1 MSLKSEKCPQPQYS
15 VEQVRQVAMIF
26 VAEGGVK
33 TRTLARIREVL
44 FPKFGD
50 ATLDNWVKRNRHGF
64 NDEVKRFQAQA
75 EADDEVRRAV
85 DSKHWIVIALEANQ
99 RRMRFFRQLWDGLT
113 RIPDCDKCERKLATE
128 DQLQTV
134 VSLEKILENIEESAI
149 RIREF
154 AEVLANPKGAAD
166 ARRIGESIMRRLLAV
181 ANDEQ
186 KKVMR
191 ELVAKVKVHVL

>member
-1 MSLKSEKCPQPQYS
+1 
-15 VEQVRQVAMIF
+15 
-26 VAEGGVK
+26 
-33 TRTLARIREVL
+33 
-44 FPKFGD
+44 
-50 ATLDNWVKRNRHGF
+50 
-64 NDEVKRFQAQA
+64 
-75 EADDEVRRAV
+75 
-85 DSKHWIVIALEANQ
+85 
-99 RRMRFFRQLWDGLT
+99 
-113 RIPDCDKCERKLATE
+113 LATE